1 MEQKLFDASLAGKVD
16 DFKRILRN
24 NLDLVNWRNEKFSG
38 WSPLHQACSNKHS
51 AIVSLLLAH
60 PDVDVNLK
68 DNFGDVPFAYAQ
80 DGAVLRLLLADT
92 RVKINEPNTG
102 GETALSQASKK
113 GNLEA
118 VKWIIASGRQLD
130 GTATDALNA
139 AQNPVRQE
147 YEIED
152 QVFVARKEQCSLVE
166 RLLIKYADSPET
178 TTKEVRAELGL
189 KGHLP
194 THTETAHF
202 NSSTLFFFLL
212 DFAVDTPVSMT
223 NDEYITFLGGQPGVL
238 EPPPSPQTTSPPAS
252 PAKPATKTAVPSAR
266 ETPRPPA
273 STARSPASTAKSPA
287 APEESVPKRPRFAAL
302 RHIFKPLT
310 LAGFIIGGL
319 SLYGLQTVPKMELEP
334 IMQLCNNQSNCE
346 PVWFFFLFAPFSPI
360 HFFFDPVCFR
370 IGKYKMK
377 TFPGLEM
384 RVSTASFASSTPS
397 GRLWAPT
404 NSAGS

>member
-189 KGHLP
+189 KGQEPPHLP
-194 THTETAHF
+194 THPETAHF
-202 NSSTLFFFLL
+202 NSSTLFFLSFRFCGGHPGF
-212 DFAVDTPVSMT
+212 DDQRRVHHFPWRTTWSSRASPFASDYLPARLSRQTCHKDSCSLCT
-223 NDEYITFLGGQPGVL
+223 RDSTSPGVDR
-238 EPPPSPQTTSPPAS
+238 A
-252 PAKPATKTAVPSAR
+252 
-266 ETPRPPA
+266 
-273 STARSPASTAKSPA
+273 
-287 APEESVPKRPRFAAL
+287 
-302 RHIFKPLT
+302 
-310 LAGFIIGGL
+310 
-319 SLYGLQTVPKMELEP
+319 
-334 IMQLCNNQSNCE
+334 
-346 PVWFFFLFAPFSPI
+346 
-360 HFFFDPVCFR
+360 
-370 IGKYKMK
+370 
-377 TFPGLEM
+377 FPGVHCQEPGCS
-384 RVSTASFASSTPS
+384 RGVCSQE
-397 GRLWAPT
+397 APLCR
-404 NSAGS
+404 A